1 MNKGFIPDFIEIDPY
16 EPDEY
21 YHDYHSTVTIQL
33 SELIDDNW
41 VKWYSISEDGEIVP
55 DPDWVWD
62 YYNLEQYKRL
72 CDKFNSRFMFDEIS
86 MLPPGKW
93 RQQLIRKINE
103 LMPKYKPLYKMI
115 DDGID
120 PLQVGNEY
128 GKSRNIF
135 SEFPET
141 LLNGNSDYVSTGT
154 DREYEVIKQGNL
166 VEQLEDYA
174 KRYYDIDVMILNELE
189 IMFTS
194 LYSVSTNG
202 W

>member
-1 MNKGFIPDFIEIDPY
+1 MKE
-16 EPDEY
+16 E
-21 YHDYHSTVTIQL
+21 
-33 SELIDDNW
+33 
-41 VKWYSISEDGEIVP
+41 
-55 DPDWVWD
+55 
-62 YYNLEQYKRL
+62 
-72 CDKFNSRFMFDEIS
+72 
-86 MLPPGKW
+86 
-93 RQQLIRKINE
+93 QLIRKINE